1 MARMGTGEVNTGLVG
16 RPEVKRQLLEDLG
29 IYGRIIERGLQDVRL
44 GGLDWINMAQD
55 KKD

>member
-1 MARMGTGEVNTGLVG
+1 MGTGEVNTGLVG